1 MLKEKLLEDL
11 KKSMKEKNII
21 RKNVVQMI
29 RAAIL
34 QKEKDGGVELK
45 DEEIM
50 QIIAKEAKT
59 RKDALPDYE
68 KSGREDAISE
78 VKEEIAII
86 EEYLPK
92 QLTDEELEQAVTK
105 VINDVGATDIKD
117 MGKVMKEAKVQI
129 GAKADGKRIN
139 EMVKKILSK

>member
-11 KKSMKEKNII
+11 KNSMKDKTVV

-59 RKDALPDYE
+59 RKDSLPDYE
-68 KSGREDAISE
+68 KSGREDLINE
-78 VKEEIAII
+78 VKEEIIPIVQEII
-86 EEYLPK
+86 NE
-92 QLTDEELEQAVTK
+92 T
-105 VINDVGATDIKD
+105 GATSIKD
-117 MGKVMKEAKVQI
+117 IGKVMGQAK
-129 GAKADGKRIN
+129 AKLGVSADGKTIS
-139 EMVKKILSK
+139 ECVKELLNK

>member
-11 KKSMKEKNII
+11 KNSMKEKNVV

-34 QKEKDGGVELK
+34 QKEKDNQIELN

-68 KSGREDAISE
+68 KSGREDLIKE

-92 QLTDEELEQAVTK
+92 QLTKEEILPIIQEIMNKT
-105 VINDVGATDIKD
+105 GASSIKD
-117 MGKVMKEAKVQI
+117 MGKVMGEAKKQLGVS
-129 GAKADGKRIN
+129 ADGKTIS
-139 EMVKKILSK
+139 ECVKELLSK

>member
-1 MLKEKLLEDL
+1 
-11 KKSMKEKNII
+11 
-21 RKNVVQMI
+21 MI

-59 RKDALPDYE
+59 RKDSLPDYE
-68 KSGREDAISE
+68 KSGREDLINE

-92 QLTDEELEQAVTK
+92 QLSKEEIVPIVQEI
-105 VINDVGATDIKD
+105 INETGATSIKD
-117 MGKVMKEAKVQI
+117 MGKVMGQAK
-129 GAKADGKRIN
+129 AKLGVSADGKTII
-139 EMVKKILSK
+139 ECVKELLNK

>member
-11 KKSMKEKNII
+11 KNSMKEKNVV

-34 QKEKDGGVELK
+34 QKEKDNQIELS

-68 KSGREDAISE
+68 KSGREDLIKE

-92 QLTDEELEQAVTK
+92 QLTDEELVTEVKK
-105 VINDVGATDIKD
+105 VIEKLNATSMKD
-117 MGKVMKEAKVQI
+117 MGPVMKEAKATI
-129 GAKADGKRIN
+129 GAQADGKRIN
-139 EMVKKILSK
+139 EVVKSLLA

>member
-11 KKSMKEKNII
+11 KNSMKDKNIV

-68 KSGREDAISE
+68 KSGREDLINE
-78 VKEEIAII
+78 VKEEISII

-92 QLTDEELEQAVTK
+92 QLSKEEIVPRCEC
-105 VINDVGATDIKD
+105 
-117 MGKVMKEAKVQI
+117 
-129 GAKADGKRIN
+129 RW
-139 EMVKKILSK
+139 

>member
-11 KKSMKEKNII
+11 KNSMKDKNIV
-21 RKNVVQMI
+21 RKNVIQMI

-59 RKDALPDYE
+59 RKDSLPDYE
-68 KSGREDAISE
+68 KSGREDLINE

-92 QLTDEELEQAVTK
+92 QLTKEEIIPIVQEI
-105 VINDVGATDIKD
+105 INETGASSIKD
-117 MGKVMKEAKVQI
+117 MGKVMGQAK
-129 GAKADGKRIN
+129 AKLGVSADGKTIS
-139 EMVKKILSK
+139 ECVKELLNK

>member
-11 KKSMKEKNII
+11 KSAMKEKNIN
-21 RKNVVQMI
+21 RKNAVQMV
-29 RAAIL
+29 RTAIL
-34 QKEKDGGVELK
+34 QVEKDKGIEVT
-45 DEEIM
+45 DEQIIN
-50 QIIAKEAKT
+50 IIAKEVKT
-59 RKDALPDYE
+59 RKDSLADFE
-68 KSGREDAISE
+68 KANRQDLIDQIN
-78 VKEEIAII
+78 EEISVL

>member
-11 KKSMKEKNII
+11 KNSMKDKNIV
-21 RKNVVQMI
+21 RKNVIQMI

-59 RKDALPDYE
+59 RKDSLPDYE
-68 KSGREDAISE
+68 KSGREDLINE

-92 QLTDEELEQAVTK
+92 QLTDEELVAEVKK
-105 VINDVGATDIKD
+105 VIEKLNATSMKD
-117 MGKVMKEAKVQI
+117 MGPVMKEAKATI
-129 GAKADGKRIN
+129 GAQADGKRIN
-139 EMVKKILSK
+139 EVVKSLLA

>member
-68 KSGREDAISE
+68 KSGREDAIRE

-92 QLTDEELEQAVTK
+92 QLTKEEIIPIVKEIIKEQ
-105 VINDVGATDIKD
+105 NATSIKD
-117 MGKVMKEAKVQI
+117 MGKVMQVAKSKI
-129 GAKADGKRIN
+129 GVSADGKLIS
-139 EMVKKILSK
+139 ECVKELLK

>member
-11 KKSMKEKNII
+11 KNSMKDKNIV
-21 RKNVVQMI
+21 RKNVIQMI

-59 RKDALPDYE
+59 RKDSLPDYK
-68 KSGREDAISE
+68 KSGREDLINE

-92 QLTDEELEQAVTK
+92 QMGEEELTK
-105 VINDVGATDIKD
+105 IIEGVIKDVDATSIKD
-117 MGKVMKEAKVQI
+117 MGKVMKEAKTRV
-129 GAKADGKRIN
+129 GVSADGRKIN
-139 EMVKKILSK
+139 EIVKKLLG

>member
-1 MLKEKLLEDL
+1 MIKDDLLKDL
-11 KKSMKEKNII
+11 KSAMKEN
-21 RKNVVQMI
+21 NVVKKNTIQLL
-29 RAAIL
+29 RATIL

-59 RKDALPDYE
+59 RKDSLPDYK
-68 KSGREDAISE
+68 KSGREDLINE

-92 QLTDEELEQAVTK
+92 QLSKEEILPIVQEI
-105 VINDVGATDIKD
+105 INETGATSIKD
-117 MGKVMKEAKVQI
+117 MGKVMGQAK
-129 GAKADGKRIN
+129 AKLGVSADGKTIS
-139 EMVKKILSK
+139 ECVKELLNK

>member
-11 KKSMKEKNII
+11 KNSMKEKNVV

-34 QKEKDGGVELK
+34 QKEKDNQIELS

-68 KSGREDAISE
+68 KSGREDLIKE
-78 VKEEIAII
+78 VKEEISII

-92 QLTDEELEQAVTK
+92 QLTKEEILPIIQEI
-105 VINDVGATDIKD
+105 INKTGASSIKD
-117 MGKVMKEAKVQI
+117 MGKVMGEAKKQLGVS
-129 GAKADGKRIN
+129 ADGKTIS
-139 EMVKKILSK
+139 ECVKELLSK

>member
-11 KKSMKEKNII
+11 KNSMKEKNVV

-34 QKEKDGGVELK
+34 QKEKDNQIELN

-68 KSGREDAISE
+68 KSGREDLIKE

-92 QLTDEELEQAVTK
+92 QLTKEEILPIIQEI
-105 VINDVGATDIKD
+105 INKTGASSIKD
-117 MGKVMKEAKVQI
+117 MGKVMGEAKKQLGVSE
-129 GAKADGKRIN
+129 DGKTIS
-139 EMVKKILSK
+139 ECVKELLSK